1 MNQGKIAGLNI
12 IYLRGKHHSLCRFY
26 LLPKIHKRL
35 ENVPWRPVISNCG
48 VAIEKISEC
57 VDFHLQPMEADLLHL
72 IKYSNDFLRRLKY
85 LRNIAEGSILCTM
98 DVAGLYPRI
107 PHGEGLDSLAEVIE
121 EFLSRGEELLS
132 KLDKQDLV
140 GSAGIFWRIIILNLM
155 ATPIDREWALP
166 SE

>member
-1 MNQGKIAGLNI
+1 
-12 IYLRGKHHSLCRFY
+12 
-26 LLPKIHKRL
+26 
-35 ENVPWRPVISNCG
+35 
-48 VAIEKISEC
+48 
-57 VDFHLQPMEADLLHL
+57 
-72 IKYSNDFLRRLKY
+72 
-85 LRNIAEGSILCTM
+85 M

-121 EFLSRGEELLS
+121 EFLSRGEELVS